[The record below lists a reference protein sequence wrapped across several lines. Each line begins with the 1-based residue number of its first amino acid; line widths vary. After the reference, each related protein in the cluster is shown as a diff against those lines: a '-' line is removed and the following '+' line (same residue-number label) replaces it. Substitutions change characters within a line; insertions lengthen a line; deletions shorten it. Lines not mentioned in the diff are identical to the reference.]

1 MFASFDNLKLN
12 TTKVC
17 IKTDPNMS
25 KSQIFFHKKSPPQVI
40 LSRTLGATQ
49 HRKSLLGK
57 RPQSSSINV
66 KILLEFGVVCFNTN
80 DHAKRQKMTKMSIHE
95 KSRLNYHVPALN

>member
-1 MFASFDNLKLN
+1 M
-12 TTKVC
+12 
-17 IKTDPNMS
+17 P
-25 KSQIFFHKKSPPQVI
+25 KSQILFHKKSPTKDFI
-40 LSRTLGATQ
+40 RRTLGATQ

-66 KILLEFGVVCFNTN
+66 KILLEFGVVSFNTN

-95 KSRLNYHVPALN
+95 KSRLNYHVPALDEQ